1 MRNKAITSRFYIN
14 KLGFQNFG
22 TSDYDGYLMLQKD
35 DTEIHFFEFKDLN
48 PKENYGRII
57 VFPDGKIEHW
67 INGWKVVEYQRG
79 TQYFHA
85 LVAKSKY
92 VVWSNFGMAE
102 KGHILLQEH
111 GTHVAF
117 RSIKIKEL

>member
-1 MRNKAITSRFYIN
+1 R
-14 KLGFQNFG
+14 
-22 TSDYDGYLMLQKD
+22 
-35 DTEIHFFEFKDLN
+35 
-48 PKENYGRII
+48 GRI
-57 VFPDGKIEHW
+57 VVYPDGRVEHW

-79 TQYFHA
+79 TQYFYA

-92 VVWSNFGMAE
+92 VIWPNFGMAE